1 MDIFDKRPHT
11 ISSQISSTNGRRIH
25 LHKHTYLAQEI
36 PWSRRGFSQSEA
48 LPLHSGLAD
57 LCDRPKCGR
66 LGCVISGSWGLR
78 SRYPLNTCKAIY
90 IPSHT
95 SASILLLSQAC
106 FPVPQCI
113 LCPGA
118 NDWGR
123 GKMGHPALQYITFFL
138 WKLSDLHNTYII
150 RSKRVHDQLSPAI
163 YMHSQIQAFHFVCFP
178 C

>member
-66 LGCVISGSWGLR
+66 LGCVISGSGGLR
-78 SRYPLNTCKAIY
+78 SRYPLKNLQRYTLPATL
-90 IPSHT
+90 PS
-95 SASILLLSQAC
+95 LSFPCLFRVC
-106 FPVPQCI
+106 FFTVPLPYFVSWC
-113 LCPGA
+113 A

-123 GKMGHPALQYITFFL
+123 GKMGHPALQYITVFL
-138 WKLSDLHNTYII
+138 WRPKEI
-150 RSKRVHDQLSPAI
+150 
-163 YMHSQIQAFHFVCFP
+163 AFRN
-178 C
+178 